1 MCSHLGDELTE
12 DIGALLAK
20 KAPQVL
26 DERLAEEYE
35 ALLAAVLE
43 VDVEVVLLDALA
55 VRAKFILDFRDEL
68 SFPRDL
74 WWFY

>member
-1 MCSHLGDELTE
+1 MCRHLGDVLTE

-74 WWFY
+74 

>member
-74 WWFY
+74 

>member
-1 MCSHLGDELTE
+1 VCSHLGYELTE

-74 WWFY
+74 

>member
-1 MCSHLGDELTE
+1 MCSHLGYELTE

-74 WWFY
+74 